1 MPLLLPARIMHA
13 YACTPPP
20 FMRRWSTLDI
30 YYTEREPRGILWMRN
45 LLLTADRVA
54 RRRRPLRSG
63 LAVVGGH
70 NEVHALLNRG
80 SMLRVNIC
88 VYIYAQRIST
98 RSGRCTYSNAKCA
111 LSLHVFHSSFP
122 KSPDSI
128 PPCRYLA
135 HFEKRARSFI
145 SIEYHLWCCFQRYCC
160 SHCGF
165 FNISFL
171 QRSSDF

>member
-63 LAVVGGH
+63 LAMVDGH

-98 RSGRCTYSNAKCA
+98 RSGRCTYSNVHWVCTCFIVLFQNLPIRYPLVDISLISKNERDL
-111 LSLHVFHSSFP
+111 LS
-122 KSPDSI
+122 
-128 PPCRYLA
+128 
-135 HFEKRARSFI
+135 I
-145 SIEYHLWCCFQRYCC
+145 SIEYHLWCFQRYCY
-160 SHCGF
+160 SHCEF